1 MSQPTVHL
9 EFAPP
14 PEARN
19 ARALFLALMVHALL
33 VLALTWGVTW
43 KNDPQDDSIDAELW
57 SVVPVPASPQLS
69 ETAPAPVEPAPEPKP
84 VPPPPPLPP
93 VIKKSAPEP
102 AKPKADIAVEVQK
115 KKDTKLKQE
124 QDKQK
129 EQEKALEK
137 EKKAVKQK
145 ELAKQKEQEAKE
157 SEAIRQA
164 QVDRLKNLGATSANP
179 VDAVSETRSSGRPS
193 DSYLGKLRNRV
204 KPNITFSEAQLQSVK
219 GNPAAEVE
227 VICSPSGQIMGMK
240 LTQSSGNAAWDQ
252 AVLAAIEKTA
262 LLPRDENGNIPSRI
276 PFVFRPRD

>member
-1 MSQPTVHL
+1 MSQQTAHL

-14 PEARN
+14 PDARN
-19 ARALFLALMVHALL
+19 ARALFLALLVHALL
-33 VLALTWGVTW
+33 VMALTWGVSW
-43 KNDPQDDSIDAELW
+43 KNDPQDDAVDAELW
-57 SVVPVPASPQLS
+57 STVPEPASPQLS

-84 VPPPPPLPP
+84 VPPPPLPPPP

-115 KKDTKLKQE
+115 KKDIKLKQE
-124 QDKQK
+124 Q
-129 EQEKALEK
+129 EKSLEK
-137 EKKAVKQK
+137 EKKAAKQK
-145 ELAKQKEQEAKE
+145 ELAKQKEQEALD
-157 SEAIRQA
+157 SEAVRQA
-164 QVDRLKNLGATSANP
+164 QIDRLKNLGASSTNP

-204 KPNITFSEAQLQSVK
+204 KPNITFSEAQMQSVK

-252 AVLAAIEKTA
+252 AVMAAIEKTA
-262 LLPRDENGNIPSRI
+262 QLPRDENGNIPSRI

>member
-1 MSQPTVHL
+1 MSHNAKYL

-14 PEARN
+14 EDTRIG
-19 ARALFLALMVHALL
+19 RAMFLALLVHTLL
-33 VLALTWGVTW
+33 LLALTWGVTW
-43 KNDPQDDSIDAELW
+43 KNDPQDDTVDAELW
-57 SVVPVPASPQLS
+57 SAIPEPAAHKQSDLP
-69 ETAPAPVEPAPEPKP
+69 PAPVMPAPEPQKAP
-84 VPPPPPLPP
+84 TPPP
-93 VIKKSAPEP
+93 VVKKSAPEP
-102 AKPKADIAVEVQK
+102 SKPNADLAVEVQK
-115 KKDTKLKQE
+115 KKDIKLKQE

-129 EQEKALEK
+129 EQDKALEK
-137 EKKAVKQK
+137 EKKATKQK
-145 ELAKQKEQEAKE
+145 ELAKQKEHEAKE
-157 SEAIRQA
+157 SEAIREA
-164 QVDRLKNLGATSANP
+164 QIDRLKNLGATSANP

-204 KPNITFSEAQLQSVK
+204 KPNITFSEAQLLSVK

-227 VICSPSGQIMGMK
+227 VICSPSGQIIGMK

>member
-1 MSQPTVHL
+1 MSQQTAHL

-14 PEARN
+14 PDARN
-19 ARALFLALMVHALL
+19 ARALFLALLVHALL
-33 VLALTWGVTW
+33 VMALTWGVSW
-43 KNDPQDDSIDAELW
+43 KNDPQDDAVDAELW
-57 SVVPVPASPQLS
+57 STVPEPASPQLS
-69 ETAPAPVEPAPEPKP
+69 ETAPAPVEPPPEPKP
-84 VPPPPPLPP
+84 VPPPPLPPPP

-115 KKDTKLKQE
+115 KKDIKLKQE
-124 QDKQK
+124 Q
-129 EQEKALEK
+129 EKSLEK
-137 EKKAVKQK
+137 EKKAAKQK
-145 ELAKQKEQEAKE
+145 ELAKQKEQEALD
-157 SEAIRQA
+157 SEAVRQA
-164 QVDRLKNLGATSANP
+164 QIDRLKNLGASSTNP

-204 KPNITFSEAQLQSVK
+204 KPNITFSEAQMQSVK

-252 AVLAAIEKTA
+252 AVMAAIEKTA
-262 LLPRDENGNIPSRI
+262 QLPRDENGNIPSSI

>member
-1 MSQPTVHL
+1 MSQQTAHL

-14 PEARN
+14 PDARTG
-19 ARALFLALMVHALL
+19 RALFLALLVHALL

-43 KNDPQDDSIDAELW
+43 KNDPQDDSVDAELW
-57 SVVPVPASPQLS
+57 SAVPVPASPQLS

-84 VPPPPPLPP
+84 APPPPPP

-102 AKPKADIAVEVQK
+102 AKSNADIAVEVQK
-115 KKDTKLKQE
+115 KKDIKLKQE
-124 QDKQK
+124 Q
-129 EQEKALEK
+129 EKILEK
-137 EKKAVKQK
+137 EKKAAKQK
-145 ELAKQKEQEAKE
+145 ELAKQKEQEARD
-157 SEAIRQA
+157 SEAVRQA
-164 QVDRLKNLGATSANP
+164 QIDRLKNLGASSANP

-193 DSYLGKLRNRV
+193 DSYLGKLRSRV
-204 KPNITFSEAQLQSVK
+204 KPNITFSEAQMQSVK

-252 AVLAAIEKTA
+252 AVMAAIEKTA
-262 LLPRDENGNIPSRI
+262 QLPRDENGNIPSRI

>member
-1 MSQPTVHL
+1 MSQQTAHL

-14 PEARN
+14 PDARN
-19 ARALFLALMVHALL
+19 ARALFLALLVHALL
-33 VLALTWGVTW
+33 VMALTWGVTW
-43 KNDPQDDSIDAELW
+43 KNDPQDDAVDAELW
-57 SVVPVPASPQLS
+57 STVPELASPQLS
-69 ETAPAPVEPAPEPKP
+69 ETAPAPAEPAPEPKP
-84 VPPPPPLPP
+84 APPPPPPPPP

-115 KKDTKLKQE
+115 KKDIKLKQE
-124 QDKQK
+124 Q
-129 EQEKALEK
+129 EKSLEK
-137 EKKAVKQK
+137 EKKAAKQK
-145 ELAKQKEQEAKE
+145 ELAKQKEQEALD
-157 SEAIRQA
+157 SEAVRQA
-164 QVDRLKNLGATSANP
+164 QIDRLKNLGATSTNP

-204 KPNITFSEAQLQSVK
+204 KPYITFSEAQMQSVK

-252 AVLAAIEKTA
+252 AVMAAIEKTA

>member
-1 MSQPTVHL
+1 MSQQTAHL

-14 PEARN
+14 PDARN
-19 ARALFLALMVHALL
+19 ARALFLALLVHALL
-33 VLALTWGVTW
+33 VMALTWGISW
-43 KNDPQDDSIDAELW
+43 KNDPQDDAVDAELW
-57 SVVPVPASPQLS
+57 SAVPELASPQLS

-84 VPPPPPLPP
+84 VPPPPRPPPP

-115 KKDTKLKQE
+115 KKDIKLKQE
-124 QDKQK
+124 Q
-129 EQEKALEK
+129 EKSLEK
-137 EKKAVKQK
+137 EKKAAKQK
-145 ELAKQKEQEAKE
+145 ELAKQKEQEALD
-157 SEAIRQA
+157 SEAVRQA
-164 QVDRLKNLGATSANP
+164 QIDRLKNLGASSTNP

-204 KPNITFSEAQLQSVK
+204 KPNITFSEAQMQSVK

-240 LTQSSGNAAWDQ
+240 LTQSSGNSAWDQ
-252 AVLAAIEKTA
+252 AVMAAIEKTA
-262 LLPRDENGNIPSRI
+262 QLPRDENGNIPSRI

>member
-1 MSQPTVHL
+1 MSQQTAHL

-14 PEARN
+14 PDARN
-19 ARALFLALMVHALL
+19 ARALFLALLVHALL
-33 VLALTWGVTW
+33 VMALTWGVTW
-43 KNDPQDDSIDAELW
+43 KNDPQDDAVDAELW
-57 SVVPVPASPQLS
+57 STVPELASPQLS
-69 ETAPAPVEPAPEPKP
+69 ETAPAPVEPAPEPKA
-84 VPPPPPLPP
+84 VPPPPPPPPP

-115 KKDTKLKQE
+115 KKDIKLKQE
-124 QDKQK
+124 Q
-129 EQEKALEK
+129 EQEKSLEK
-137 EKKAVKQK
+137 EKKAAKQK
-145 ELAKQKEQEAKE
+145 ELAKQKEQEALD
-157 SEAIRQA
+157 SETVRQA
-164 QVDRLKNLGATSANP
+164 QIDRLKNLGASSTNP

-204 KPNITFSEAQLQSVK
+204 KPNITFSEAQMQSVK

-252 AVLAAIEKTA
+252 AVMAAIEKTA
-262 LLPRDENGNIPSRI
+262 QLPRDENGNIPSRI

>member
-1 MSQPTVHL
+1 MSQQTAHL

-14 PEARN
+14 PDARN
-19 ARALFLALMVHALL
+19 ARALFLALLVHALL
-33 VLALTWGVTW
+33 VMALTWGVSW
-43 KNDPQDDSIDAELW
+43 KNDPQDDAVDAELW
-57 SVVPVPASPQLS
+57 STVPEPASPQLS

-84 VPPPPPLPP
+84 VPPPPLPPPP

-115 KKDTKLKQE
+115 KKDIKLKQE
-124 QDKQK
+124 Q
-129 EQEKALEK
+129 EKSLEK
-137 EKKAVKQK
+137 EKKAAKQK
-145 ELAKQKEQEAKE
+145 ELAKQKEQEALD
-157 SEAIRQA
+157 SEAVRQA
-164 QVDRLKNLGATSANP
+164 QIDRLKNLGASSTNP

-204 KPNITFSEAQLQSVK
+204 KPNITFSEAQMQSVK

-252 AVLAAIEKTA
+252 AVMAAIEKTA
-262 LLPRDENGNIPSRI
+262 QLPRDENGNIPSSI

>member
-1 MSQPTVHL
+1 MSQQTAHL

-14 PEARN
+14 PDARN
-19 ARALFLALMVHALL
+19 ARALFLALLVHALL
-33 VLALTWGVTW
+33 VMALTWGVSW
-43 KNDPQDDSIDAELW
+43 KNDPQDDAVDAELW
-57 SVVPVPASPQLS
+57 SAVPELASPQLS
-69 ETAPAPVEPAPEPKP
+69 ETAPALVEPAPEPKP
-84 VPPPPPLPP
+84 VPPPPLPPPP

-115 KKDTKLKQE
+115 KKDIKLKQE
-124 QDKQK
+124 Q
-129 EQEKALEK
+129 EKSLEK
-137 EKKAVKQK
+137 EKKAAKQK
-145 ELAKQKEQEAKE
+145 ELAKQKEQEALD
-157 SEAIRQA
+157 SEAVRQA
-164 QVDRLKNLGATSANP
+164 QIDRLKNLGASSTNP

-204 KPNITFSEAQLQSVK
+204 KPNITFSEAQMQSVK

-252 AVLAAIEKTA
+252 AVMAAIEKTA
-262 LLPRDENGNIPSRI
+262 QLPRDENGNIPSRI

>member
-1 MSQPTVHL
+1 MSQQTAHL

-14 PEARN
+14 PDARTGW
-19 ARALFLALMVHALL
+19 ALFLALLVHALL

-43 KNDPQDDSIDAELW
+43 KNDPQDDAVDAELW
-57 SVVPVPASPQLS
+57 SAVPEPASPQLI

-84 VPPPPPLPP
+84 APPLP

-102 AKPKADIAVEVQK
+102 AKPNADIAVEVQK
-115 KKDTKLKQE
+115 KKDIKLKQE
-124 QDKQK
+124 Q
-129 EQEKALEK
+129 EKILEK
-137 EKKAVKQK
+137 EKKAAKQK
-145 ELAKQKEQEAKE
+145 DLANQKEQEARD
-157 SEAIRQA
+157 SEAVRQE
-164 QVDRLKNLGATSANP
+164 QIDRLKNLGASSANP

-204 KPNITFSEAQLQSVK
+204 KPNITFSEAQMQSVK

-252 AVLAAIEKTA
+252 AVMAAIEKTA
-262 LLPRDENGNIPSRI
+262 QLPRDENGNIPSRI

>member
-1 MSQPTVHL
+1 MSQQTAHL

-14 PEARN
+14 PDARN
-19 ARALFLALMVHALL
+19 ARALFLALLVHALL
-33 VLALTWGVTW
+33 VMALTWGVSW
-43 KNDPQDDSIDAELW
+43 KNDPQDDAVDAELW
-57 SVVPVPASPQLS
+57 STVPEPASPQLS

-84 VPPPPPLPP
+84 VPPPPLPPPP

-115 KKDTKLKQE
+115 KKDIKLKQE
-124 QDKQK
+124 Q
-129 EQEKALEK
+129 EKSLEK
-137 EKKAVKQK
+137 EKKAAKQK
-145 ELAKQKEQEAKE
+145 ELAKQKEQEALD
-157 SEAIRQA
+157 SEAVRQA
-164 QVDRLKNLGATSANP
+164 QIDRLKNLGASSTNT

-204 KPNITFSEAQLQSVK
+204 KPNITFSEAQMQSVK

-252 AVLAAIEKTA
+252 AVMAAIEKTA
-262 LLPRDENGNIPSRI
+262 QLPRDENGNIPSSI

>member
-1 MSQPTVHL
+1 MSQQTAHL

-14 PEARN
+14 PDARN
-19 ARALFLALMVHALL
+19 ARALFLALLVHALL
-33 VLALTWGVTW
+33 VMALTWGVTW
-43 KNDPQDDSIDAELW
+43 KNDPQDDAVDAELW
-57 SVVPVPASPQLS
+57 STVPELASPQLS
-69 ETAPAPVEPAPEPKP
+69 ETAPAPAEPAPEPKP
-84 VPPPPPLPP
+84 APPPPPPPPP
-93 VIKKSAPEP
+93 VIKKSEPEP

-115 KKDTKLKQE
+115 KKDIKLKQE
-124 QDKQK
+124 Q
-129 EQEKALEK
+129 EKSLEK
-137 EKKAVKQK
+137 EKKAAKQK
-145 ELAKQKEQEAKE
+145 ELAKQKEQEALD
-157 SEAIRQA
+157 SEAVRQA
-164 QVDRLKNLGATSANP
+164 QIDRLKNLGATSTNP

-204 KPNITFSEAQLQSVK
+204 KPNITFSEAQMQSVK

-252 AVLAAIEKTA
+252 AVMAAIEKTA

>member
-1 MSQPTVHL
+1 MSQQTAHL

-14 PEARN
+14 PDARN
-19 ARALFLALMVHALL
+19 ARALFLALLVHALL
-33 VLALTWGVTW
+33 VMALTWGVSW
-43 KNDPQDDSIDAELW
+43 KNDPQDDAVDAELW
-57 SVVPVPASPQLS
+57 STVPEPASPQLS

-84 VPPPPPLPP
+84 APPPPLPPPP

-115 KKDTKLKQE
+115 KKDIKLKQE
-124 QDKQK
+124 Q
-129 EQEKALEK
+129 EKSLEK
-137 EKKAVKQK
+137 EKKAAKQK
-145 ELAKQKEQEAKE
+145 ELAKQKEQEALD
-157 SEAIRQA
+157 SEAVRQA
-164 QVDRLKNLGATSANP
+164 QIDRLKNLGASSTNP

-193 DSYLGKLRNRV
+193 DNYLGKLRNRV
-204 KPNITFSEAQLQSVK
+204 KPNITFSEAQMQSVK

-252 AVLAAIEKTA
+252 AVMAAIEKTA

>member
-1 MSQPTVHL
+1 MSHNADHL

-14 PEARN
+14 QDTRIG
-19 ARALFLALMVHALL
+19 RALFFALL
-33 VLALTWGVTW
+33 VHILLLLALTWGVTW
-43 KNDPQDDSIDAELW
+43 KNDPQDDSVDAELW
-57 SVVPVPASPQLS
+57 SVIPEPVLHKPS
-69 ETAPAPVEPAPEPKP
+69 ETLPAPVTPAPEPKQ
-84 VPPPPPLPP
+84 VPATPPI
-93 VIKKSAPEP
+93 VKKSTQEP
-102 AKPKADIAVEVQK
+102 PKPNADIAVEVQK
-115 KKDTKLKQE
+115 KKDIKLKQE

-137 EKKAVKQK
+137 EKKAAKQK
-145 ELAKQKEQEAKE
+145 ELIKQKEQEAKE

-262 LLPRDENGNIPSRI
+262 QLPRDENGNIPSRI

>member
-1 MSQPTVHL
+1 MSQQTAHL

-14 PEARN
+14 PDARN
-19 ARALFLALMVHALL
+19 ARALFLALLVHALL
-33 VLALTWGVTW
+33 VMALTWGVSW
-43 KNDPQDDSIDAELW
+43 KNDPQDDAVDAELW
-57 SVVPVPASPQLS
+57 SAVPEPASPQLI

-84 VPPPPPLPP
+84 APPPP

-115 KKDTKLKQE
+115 KKDIKLKQE
-124 QDKQK
+124 Q
-129 EQEKALEK
+129 EKSLEK
-137 EKKAVKQK
+137 EKKAAKQK
-145 ELAKQKEQEAKE
+145 ELAKQKEQEALD
-157 SEAIRQA
+157 SEAVRQA
-164 QVDRLKNLGATSANP
+164 QIDRLKNLGASSTNP

-204 KPNITFSEAQLQSVK
+204 KPNITFSEAQMQSVK

-252 AVLAAIEKTA
+252 AVMAAIEKTA
-262 LLPRDENGNIPSRI
+262 QLPRDENGNIPSRI

>member
-1 MSQPTVHL
+1 MSQQTAHL

-14 PEARN
+14 PDARN
-19 ARALFLALMVHALL
+19 ARALFLALLVHALL
-33 VLALTWGVTW
+33 VMALTWGVTW
-43 KNDPQDDSIDAELW
+43 KNDPQDDAVDAELW
-57 SVVPVPASPQLS
+57 STVPELASPQLS
-69 ETAPAPVEPAPEPKP
+69 ETAPDPVEPAPEPKA
-84 VPPPPPLPP
+84 VPPPPPPPPP

-115 KKDTKLKQE
+115 KKDIKLKQE
-124 QDKQK
+124 Q
-129 EQEKALEK
+129 EKSLEK
-137 EKKAVKQK
+137 EKKAAKQK
-145 ELAKQKEQEAKE
+145 ELAKQKEQEALD
-157 SEAIRQA
+157 SEAVRQA
-164 QVDRLKNLGATSANP
+164 QIDRLKNLGASSTNP

-204 KPNITFSEAQLQSVK
+204 KPNITFSEAQMQSVK

-252 AVLAAIEKTA
+252 AVMAAIEKTA
-262 LLPRDENGNIPSRI
+262 QLPRDENGNIPSRI

>member
-1 MSQPTVHL
+1 MSQQTTHL

-14 PEARN
+14 PDARN
-19 ARALFLALMVHALL
+19 ARALFLALLVHALL

-43 KNDPQDDSIDAELW
+43 KNEPQDDSIDAELW
-57 SVVPVPASPQLS
+57 SAVPVPASPQLS

-84 VPPPPPLPP
+84 VPPPPPP

-102 AKPKADIAVEVQK
+102 AKPNADIAIEVQK
-115 KKDTKLKQE
+115 KKDIKLKQE
-124 QDKQK
+124 Q
-129 EQEKALEK
+129 EKILEK
-137 EKKAVKQK
+137 EKKAAKQK
-145 ELAKQKEQEAKE
+145 ELAKQKEQEARD
-157 SEAIRQA
+157 SEAVRQA
-164 QVDRLKNLGATSANP
+164 QIDRLKNLGASSANP

-204 KPNITFSEAQLQSVK
+204 KPNITFSEAQMQSVK

-240 LTQSSGNAAWDQ
+240 LTQSSGNASWDQ
-252 AVLAAIEKTA
+252 AVMAAIEKTA
-262 LLPRDENGNIPSRI
+262 QLPRDENGNIPSRI

>member
-43 KNDPQDDSIDAELW
+43 KNEPQDDSIDAELW
-57 SVVPVPASPQLS
+57 SAVPVPASPQLS
-69 ETAPAPVEPAPEPKP
+69 ATAPAPVEPAPEPKP
-84 VPPPPPLPP
+84 VPPPPPP

-102 AKPKADIAVEVQK
+102 AKPNADIAVEVQK
-115 KKDTKLKQE
+115 KKDIKLKQE
-124 QDKQK
+124 Q
-129 EQEKALEK
+129 EKILEK
-137 EKKAVKQK
+137 EKKAAKQK
-145 ELAKQKEQEAKE
+145 ELAKQKEQEARD
-157 SEAIRQA
+157 SEAVRQA
-164 QVDRLKNLGATSANP
+164 QIDRLKNLGASSANP

-204 KPNITFSEAQLQSVK
+204 KPNITFSEAQMQSVK

-240 LTQSSGNAAWDQ
+240 LTQSSGNASWDQ
-252 AVLAAIEKTA
+252 AVMAAIEKTA
-262 LLPRDENGNIPSRI
+262 QLPRDENGNIPSRI

>member
-1 MSQPTVHL
+1 MSQQTAHL

-14 PEARN
+14 PDARN
-19 ARALFLALMVHALL
+19 ARALFLALLVHALL
-33 VLALTWGVTW
+33 VMALTWGVTW
-43 KNDPQDDSIDAELW
+43 KNDPQDDAVDAELW
-57 SVVPVPASPQLS
+57 STVPELASPQLS
-69 ETAPAPVEPAPEPKP
+69 ETAPAPAEPAPEPKP
-84 VPPPPPLPP
+84 APPPPPPPPP

-115 KKDTKLKQE
+115 KKDIKLKQE
-124 QDKQK
+124 Q
-129 EQEKALEK
+129 EKSLEK
-137 EKKAVKQK
+137 EKKAAKQK
-145 ELAKQKEQEAKE
+145 ELAKQKEQEALD
-157 SEAIRQA
+157 SEAVRQA
-164 QVDRLKNLGATSANP
+164 QIDRLKNLGATSTNP

-204 KPNITFSEAQLQSVK
+204 KPNITFSEAQMQSVK

-252 AVLAAIEKTA
+252 AVMAAIEKTA

>member
-1 MSQPTVHL
+1 MSHNADHL

-14 PEARN
+14 QDTRIG
-19 ARALFLALMVHALL
+19 RALFFALL
-33 VLALTWGVTW
+33 VHILLLLALTWGVTW
-43 KNDPQDDSIDAELW
+43 KNDPQDDSVDAELW
-57 SVVPVPASPQLS
+57 SVIPEPVLHKPS
-69 ETAPAPVEPAPEPKP
+69 ETPPAPVTPAPEPKQ
-84 VPPPPPLPP
+84 VPPTPPI
-93 VIKKSAPEP
+93 IKKSTQEP
-102 AKPKADIAVEVQK
+102 PKPNADIAVELQK
-115 KKDTKLKQE
+115 KKDIKLKQE
-124 QDKQK
+124 QDKPK

-137 EKKAVKQK
+137 EKKAAKQK
-145 ELAKQKEQEAKE
+145 ELIKQKEQEAKE

-262 LLPRDENGNIPSRI
+262 QLPRDENGNIPSRI